1 MGLWNRLQAAWVELR
16 GGTGEVSFEDPLLQA
31 MLGGGGISKE
41 KALQVPTV
49 AGGVDLIA
57 GIVAGTPIKLYRDG
71 PGKAEEVKGDVR
83 LRLLNDETGDTLN
96 ANEFWRAM
104 VRDYYLGKG
113 GYAYIRREKGEFAG
127 LHYVDEAQVAVLKNE
142 DPIFKDFKL
151 QVGGRSYEA
160 YDFLKILRDTKDGAQ
175 GVPITRESGKLI
187 EVAYESLCYEL
198 YLVKKGGNKKGFLKS
213 ARKLDADSLKNL
225 KDGFAKMYSNSSD
238 NVVILNEG
246 MDFQESSNTSVEM
259 QLNENKRANADEFS
273 KIFHVAPGVMEGTA
287 SEADV
292 ASLARLAAI
301 PLMTAIQCALN
312 RDLLRESEKGK
323 LYFAFDT
330 KELLKGD
337 MQSRFAAYKTALE
350 SNFMQ
355 IDEVRY
361 AEDMEPMGLSWI
373 RLGLKDVLYDPK
385 TKQIYTPNTNQTST
399 MGQQALPDG
408 KALQER
414 AEGLELRYNENHDP
428 SNGQFSS
435 GGGGSSGKGLT
446 EGKESGKLKSSEKPE
461 WSGKEAKEPF
471 NYWELS
477 EDKTGFPVSW
487 KPTGFSHSTT
497 LERHVE
503 DHRESV
509 GAASTDEYLRMAKD
523 FLTSPRGKHGDA
535 FVRKNGDV
543 CRYDYDSGLFATASK
558 EGTIRTFWNLKA
570 DRGQNGAD
578 HYWEEQKHGEQKR

>member
-71 PGKAEEVKGDVR
+71 PGKAEEVKNDPR

-113 GYAYIRREKGEFAG
+113 GYAYIRKEKGEFAG

-213 ARKLDADSLKNL
+213 AKRLDADSLKNL

-238 NVVILNEG
+238 NVVVLNEG
-246 MDFQESSNTSVEM
+246 LDFQESSNTSVEM
-259 QLNENKRANADEFS
+259 QLNENKRTNADEFS
-273 KIFHVAPGVMEGTA
+273 KIFHIAPGVMEGSA
-287 SEADV
+287 SDGDV

-312 RDLLRESEKGK
+312 RDLLRENEKGT

-373 RLGLKDVLYDPK
+373 RLGLQDVLYDPK
-385 TKQIYTPNTNQTST
+385 TRQIYTPNTNQTST

-408 KALQER
+408 RTLQER
-414 AEGLELRYNENHDP
+414 AGGLELRHNENHDP
-428 SNGQFSS
+428 ENGQFSS
-435 GGGGSSGKGLT
+435 GSGGSSGKGLT

-497 LERHVE
+497 LERHVVE
-503 DHRESV
+503 HRQSV
-509 GAASTDEYLRMAKD
+509 GAKSAEEYESMAKS
-523 FLTSPRGKHGDA
+523 FLTSPRGKSGDA

-543 CRYDYDSGLFATASK
+543 CRYDYDSGLFATATR
-558 EGTIRTFWNLKA
+558 EGTIKTFWNLKT
-570 DRGQNGAD
+570 DRGQKNAD
-578 HYWEEQKHGEQKR
+578 LYWEGQKKNGK

>member
-31 MLGGGGISKE
+31 MLGGGEISKE

-477 EDKTGFPVSW
+477 EDKTGFPTSW
-487 KPTGFSHSTT
+487 KPTGFAHDTA
-497 LERHVE
+497 LEQHVE
-503 DHRESV
+503 DHRASV
-509 GAASTDEYLRMAKD
+509 GAATSDEYFRMAKE
-523 FLTSPRGKHGDA
+523 FFISPRGKHGDA

-543 CRYDYDSGLFATASK
+543 CRYDYDSGLFAIATK
-558 EGTIRTFWNLKA
+558 KGTIRTFWNLKA
-570 DRGQNGAD
+570 DRGQKNAD
-578 HYWEEQKHGEQKR
+578 LYWEGQKKNGK

>member
-31 MLGGGGISKE
+31 MLGGGEISKE

-175 GVPITRESGKLI
+175 GVPITGESGKLI

-312 RDLLRESEKGK
+312 RDLLRENEKGR

-373 RLGLKDVLYDPK
+373 RLGLQDVLYDPK

-414 AEGLELRYNENHDP
+414 ADGLELRYNENHDP

-461 WSGKEAKEPF
+461 WSGKEAREPF

-570 DRGQNGAD
+570 DRGQNGAE
-578 HYWEEQKHGEQKR
+578 HYWEEQKHGEQKQ